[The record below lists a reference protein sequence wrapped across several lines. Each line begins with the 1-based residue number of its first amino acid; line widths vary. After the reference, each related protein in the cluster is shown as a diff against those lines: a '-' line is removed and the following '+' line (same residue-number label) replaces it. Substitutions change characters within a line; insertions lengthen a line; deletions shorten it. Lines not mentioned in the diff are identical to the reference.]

1 MALPQNQIRPQAQP
15 LSTFIQP
22 ARRNVA
28 APAGPIEIPRV
39 AQIEVIGQRG
49 GGDVAGINS
58 YAQVAQ
64 ALAPFNQQ
72 LTQLMSGGLQMY
84 AQAEVQKG
92 VNEALRAKALLEEQ
106 QAQSGAE
113 YAAENR
119 KLAQAD
125 PIAALAMDAVNPY
138 RQVGRQRTLA
148 RLAGAEMRTSLLNA
162 YRANP
167 DLVLINPGT
176 TEGAAELG
184 RFKAAEVTRVA
195 QKYGVDQ
202 SSPGFMQFVAPEV
215 NQAWDRI
222 TEVQWQDRKNYL
234 TSTIPR
240 TATAEILGIYQV
252 AVSQEQ
258 IEVFDPDGRQRIV
271 RKEDGG
277 EEWEQA
283 LKSRF
288 QLVLSRIKDE
298 AGLPG
303 QTTEMVEETVAMV
316 LAQAD
321 AFGLSELKR
330 AMAFARVGPPGPD
343 GQPGQL
349 VGNMFPEVMLDS
361 EIKYG
366 EFKYKR
372 EQRDREELSK
382 SYQDDLAQLTYNMPD
397 GPKRLEE
404 IEKLRAN
411 DKYKGL
417 GNFEKLE
424 LEQKSSSTIDAVRNL
439 GRTTEGVEQLLLDM
453 DGRYGT
459 AWDPNQADAEF
470 EQALAAA
477 PDDKKDELRRQYAAT
492 RRRNN
497 EQKASPTAP
506 QANAVIDRA
515 IKANLKT
522 AYPNSVTEAALR
534 GVSVESVMAG
544 WTDANVAESAR
555 RQFSAFQ
562 SHVNNRI
569 AEEQGKLGRPLTPA
583 EVTQVASR
591 AVEEYGKSTPSARQY
606 LFPGVGGV
614 PGAQGAPPQPAAA
627 GQQSSGPPPGTKPF
641 TGKVYPSAQLD
652 NIPSRRALLQ
662 SWRNQ
667 PVLDAQS
674 VANEGN
680 RILDGQQPS
689 AALQR
694 FAREAGTTPGQLIN
708 RHLDYYQMEITPQE
722 RQRLMRDGR
731 QAQGA
736 ARNAQNT
743 AARRGNPTPSPV
755 AAAGGW
761 LMDMLLGT
769 RPAVAA
775 QQRPLPSAVGMAGR
789 SGGEQQVAI
798 RSGGGGKASGLLGLI
813 RSGEGGWNSVNFGT
827 VNNTGKSIGTITNR
841 SIGSLEAMQ
850 NSGQVFAV
858 GAYQFTPKVL
868 TRARREAGLSPDAPF
883 SPANQDKMAMALLT
897 GSKRPAL
904 AAYLTGRSDDLN
916 AAHWEVARE
925 WAALQAP
932 NGRGVYDGDSAG
944 NRAGI
949 SAARVRQMLIQAR
962 REIFGR

>member
-28 APAGPIEIPRV
+28 GPAGPIEIPRV
-39 AQIEVIGQRG
+39 QQINVIGQAS
-49 GGDVAGINS
+49 GGDAPGVNRFQ
-58 YAQVAQ
+58 QVAQ

-72 LTQLMSGGLQMY
+72 LTQLMGAGLQLY

-113 YAAENR
+113 YTAETR
-119 KLAQAD
+119 KLAQTD
-125 PIAALAMDAVNPY
+125 PIAALAMDTVNPF
-138 RQVGRQRTLA
+138 RQAGRQRTLA

-176 TEGAAELG
+176 PEGAAELG
-184 RFKAAEVTRVA
+184 RFKAVEVAKVA

-202 SSPGFMQFVAPEV
+202 SSPGFTQFVAPEV

-222 TEVQWQDRKNYL
+222 TEVQWQDRQQYL
-234 TSTIPR
+234 KSTIPR
-240 TATAEILGIYQV
+240 TATAEILGLYQ
-252 AVSQEQ
+252 AALGLKK

-271 RKEDGG
+271 ELPDNPTEQQRVA
-277 EEWEQA
+277 WEQA
-283 LKSRF
+283 LASRI
-288 QLVLSRIKDE
+288 QLVISRIKDE
-298 AGLPG
+298 SGLRG
-303 QTTEMVEETVAMV
+303 ETTAMVGETVANV
-316 LAQAD
+316 LSQAE
-321 AFGLSELKR
+321 AYGLGELKR
-330 AMAFARVGPPGPD
+330 LMAFVRVGPPGPD
-343 GQPGQL
+343 GRPGQL
-349 VGNMFPEVMLDS
+349 AGNTYPEVFLDQ

-366 EFKYKR
+366 EVKYKR
-372 EQRDREELSK
+372 EQRAREELSK
-382 SYQDDLAQLTYNMPD
+382 SYQDDLAQLTYSMPD
-397 GPKRLEE
+397 GPERLAE
-404 IEKLRAN
+404 IEKLRAS

-424 LEQKSSSTIDAVRNL
+424 LEQKSSATIDAVRNL
-439 GRTTEGVEQLLLDM
+439 GRSTEGVEQLLLDM

-470 EQALAAA
+470 EQALASA
-477 PDDKKDELRRQYAAT
+477 PDDKKAGLRRQYAAT

-506 QANAVIDRA
+506 QANAVIERA
-515 IKANLKT
+515 IKANLRA

-534 GVSVESVMAG
+534 KVSVESVMAG
-544 WTDANVAESAR
+544 WTDANVADSAR

-583 EVTQVASR
+583 EITQVASR

-614 PGAQGAPPQPAAA
+614 PGAQGAPAQPAAA

-641 TGKVYPSAQLD
+641 TGKVYPSSQLD
-652 NIPSRRALLQ
+652 NIPDRRALLQ
-662 SWRNQ
+662 SWRNR

-674 VANEGN
+674 VVNEGN

-708 RHLDYYQMEITPQE
+708 RHLDYYPGMEMTPQE

-736 ARNAQNT
+736 ASNAQNT

-775 QQRPLPSAVGMAGR
+775 QQRPLPSAVGM
-789 SGGEQQVAI
+789 GGGQQVAI
-798 RSGGGGKASGLLGLI
+798 RGGGASGLLGLI
-813 RSGEGGWNSVNFGT
+813 RSGEGDWNSVNFGT
-827 VNNTGKSIGTITNR
+827 VNNTGRGIGTITNR

-850 NSGQVFAV
+850 NSRQVFAV
-858 GAYQFTPKVL
+858 GAYQFTPGVL
-868 TRARREAGLSPDAPF
+868 ALARREAGLSPAAPF

-904 AAYLTGRSDDLN
+904 ANYLTGRSNDLN

-944 NRAGI
+944 NRASI
-949 SAARVRQMLIQAR
+949 PAARVREMLIQAR
-962 REIFGR
+962 RGISGR

>member
-28 APAGPIEIPRV
+28 GPAGPIEIPRV
-39 AQIEVIGQRG
+39 QQINVIGQAS
-49 GGDVAGINS
+49 GGDAPGVNRFQ
-58 YAQVAQ
+58 QVAQ

-72 LTQLMSGGLQMY
+72 LTQLMGTGLQVY

-125 PIAALAMDAVNPY
+125 PIAALAMDTVNPF
-138 RQVGRQRTLA
+138 RQAGRQRTLA
-148 RLAGAEMRTSLLNA
+148 RLAGAEMRTSLLNS

-176 TEGAAELG
+176 PEGAAELG
-184 RFKAAEVTRVA
+184 RFKAAEVTKVA

-202 SSPGFMQFVAPEV
+202 SSPGFTQFVAPEV

-240 TATAEILGIYQV
+240 TATAEILGIYQA
-252 AVSQEQ
+252 AVSLKQ

-271 RKEDGG
+271 RQEDGP
-277 EEWEQA
+277 EVWEQA
-283 LKSRF
+283 LTSRF
-288 QLVLSRIKDE
+288 QLVLSRIRDE
-298 AGLPG
+298 TGLPG
-303 QTTEMVEETVAMV
+303 QATQLVQETVANV
-316 LAQAD
+316 LAQAE
-321 AFGLSELKR
+321 AFGLGQLR
-330 AMAFARVGPPGPD
+330 RVMAFAQVGPPNAD

-349 VGNMFPEVMLDS
+349 AGMMFPDVFLDQ

-366 EFKYKR
+366 EVKYKR
-372 EQRDREELSK
+372 DQRRREDLSRG
-382 SYQDDLAQLTYNMPD
+382 YQDDLAQLTYSMPD
-397 GPKRLEE
+397 GPERLAA
-404 IEKLRAN
+404 IEKLRASE
-411 DKYKGL
+411 DYKGL

-424 LEQKSSSTIDAVRNL
+424 LEQKSSATIDAVRNL
-439 GRTTEGVEQLLLDM
+439 GRSSEGVEQLLLDM

-459 AWDPNQADAEF
+459 AWDPSQADAEI
-470 EQALAAA
+470 EAALAAA
-477 PDDKKDELRRQYAAT
+477 PDDKKAELRRQYAAI

-506 QANAVIDRA
+506 QANAVIERT
-515 IKANLKT
+515 IKANLRA

-562 SHVNNRI
+562 SHINNRI

-583 EVTQVASR
+583 EVTQVSSR

-614 PGAQGAPPQPAAA
+614 PGAQGAPAQPAAA

-641 TGKVYPSAQLD
+641 TGKTYPSSQLD
-652 NIPSRRALLQ
+652 NIPDRRALLQ

-674 VANEGN
+674 VVNEGN
-680 RILDGQQPS
+680 RILNGQQPS

-708 RHLDYYQMEITPQE
+708 RHLDYYPGMEMTPQE

-736 ARNAQNT
+736 ASNAQNT
-743 AARRGNPTPSPV
+743 AARRGNPTPGPV

-761 LMDMLLGT
+761 LLDMLLGAQ
-769 RPAVAA
+769 PAVAA
-775 QQRPLPSAVGMAGR
+775 QQRPLPSAVGM
-789 SGGEQQVAI
+789 GGGQRVAT
-798 RSGGGGKASGLLGLI
+798 RGGGGGGAGIAARNLPPQTRALLRTIRFAEGTDGPDGYRTMFTGRKFNDLSRHPRIVNSSNGL
-813 RSGEGGWNSVNFGT
+813 SSD
-827 VNNTGKSIGTITNR
+827 
-841 SIGSLEAMQ
+841 A
-850 NSGQVFAV
+850 A
-858 GAYQFTPKVL
+858 GAYQFLSTTWNSRLVGGGAMTPERQDMGAVRL
-868 TRARREAGLSPDAPF
+868 VRNRGVDPSLPGGFTVQVADRLAP
-883 SPANQDKMAMALLT
+883 
-897 GSKRPAL
+897 
-904 AAYLTGRSDDLN
+904 
-916 AAHWEVARE
+916 E
-925 WAALQAP
+925 WASFPTARTGTSYYGQGGKSFAQLKAYYERALREEM
-932 NGRGVYDGDSAG
+932 GR
-944 NRAGI
+944 
-949 SAARVRQMLIQAR
+949 
-962 REIFGR
+962 

>member
-22 ARRNVA
+22 ARRDVA
-28 APAGPIEIPRV
+28 EPAGPIEIPRV
-39 AQIEVIGQRG
+39 QQINVINQGS
-49 GGDVAGINS
+49 GGDAPGINRFQ
-58 YAQVAQ
+58 QVAQ

-72 LTQLMSGGLQMY
+72 LTQLMGTGLQVY
-84 AQAEVQKG
+84 AQAQVQRG

-125 PIAALAMDAVNPY
+125 PIAALAMDTVNPF
-138 RQVGRQRTLA
+138 RQAGRQRTLA

-162 YRANP
+162 YRANS

-176 TEGAAELG
+176 PEGAAELG
-184 RFKAAEVTRVA
+184 RWKAAEVTKVA
-195 QKYGVDQ
+195 QKYGVDE

-222 TEVQWQDRKNYL
+222 TDVQWQDRNNYL
-234 TSTIPR
+234 TRTIPR
-240 TATAEILGIYQV
+240 TATAEILGIYQA
-252 AVSQEQ
+252 AVSLKQ

-271 RKEDGG
+271 RQEDDPKA
-277 EEWEQA
+277 WEQA
-283 LKSRF
+283 LASRF
-288 QLVLSRIKDE
+288 QLVLSRIRDE
-298 AGLPG
+298 AGLSG
-303 QTTEMVEETVAMV
+303 QMTQMTQEVIANVQ
-316 LAQAD
+316 AQAE
-321 AFGLSELKR
+321 AFGLGQLKR
-330 AMAFARVGPPGPD
+330 VMAFVRVGPPGPD

-349 VGNMFPEVMLDS
+349 AGMMFPDVFLDQ

-366 EFKYKR
+366 EVEYKR
-372 EQRDREELSK
+372 EQRKREALSRG
-382 SYQDDLAQLTYNMPD
+382 YQDDLARLTYELPD
-397 GPKRLEE
+397 GPERLQE
-404 IEKLRAN
+404 IEKLRAS

-424 LEQKSSSTIDAVRNL
+424 LEQKSSATIDAVRNL
-439 GRTTEGVEQLLLDM
+439 GRSTEGVEQLLLDL

-459 AWDPNQADAEF
+459 AWDPNQADAEL
-470 EQALAAA
+470 EAALASA
-477 PDDKKDELRRQYAAT
+477 PDDKKAELRRQYAAI

-506 QANAVIDRA
+506 QANAVIERS
-515 IKANLKT
+515 IKANLRA

-562 SHVNNRI
+562 SHINNRI

-591 AVEEYGKSTPSARQY
+591 AVEEYGKSAPSARQY

-614 PGAQGAPPQPAAA
+614 PGAQGAPAQPAAA

-641 TGKVYPSAQLD
+641 TGKTYPSSQLD
-652 NIPSRRALLQ
+652 NIPDRRALLQ

-674 VANEGN
+674 VVNEGN
-680 RILDGQQPS
+680 RILNGQQPS

-708 RHLDYYQMEITPQE
+708 RHLDYYPGMEMTPQE

-736 ARNAQNT
+736 ASNAQST
-743 AARRGNPTPSPV
+743 AARRGNPTPGPV

-761 LMDMLLGT
+761 LMDMLLGA

-775 QQRPLPSAVGMAGR
+775 QQSLSSAVGM
-789 SGGEQQVAI
+789 GGGQQVAA
-798 RSGGGGKASGLLGLI
+798 RGSGGASGLLGLI
-813 RSGEGGWNSVNFGT
+813 RSGEGDWNSVNFGT
-827 VNNTGKSIGTITNR
+827 VNNAGRGIGTITNR

-850 NSGQVFAV
+850 NSRQVFAV
-858 GAYQFTPKVL
+858 GAYQFTPGVL
-868 TRARREAGLSPDAPF
+868 ALARREAGLPPAAPF

-904 AAYLTGRSDDLN
+904 ANYLTGRSSDLN

-944 NRAGI
+944 NRASI
-949 SAARVRQMLIQAR
+949 PAARVREMLIQAR
-962 REIFGR
+962 RGISGR

>member
-1 MALPQNQIRPQAQP
+1 MALPQNQIRPEAQP

-28 APAGPIEIPRV
+28 GPAGPIEIPRV
-39 AQIEVIGQRG
+39 QQINVIGQGSG
-49 GGDVAGINS
+49 GNAPGVNRFQ
-58 YAQVAQ
+58 QVAQ

-72 LTQLMSGGLQMY
+72 LTQLMGAGLQVY

-106 QAQSGAE
+106 QARSGAE

-119 KLAQAD
+119 KLAQTD
-125 PIAALAMDAVNPY
+125 PIAALAMDTVNPF
-138 RQVGRQRTLA
+138 RQSGRQRTLA
-148 RLAGAEMRTSLLNA
+148 RLAGVEMRTSMLNA
-162 YRANP
+162 YRGNP

-176 TEGAAELG
+176 PEGAAELG
-184 RFKAAEVTRVA
+184 RWKAAEVTKVA
-195 QKYGVDQ
+195 QKYGVDET
-202 SSPGFMQFVAPEV
+202 SPGFTQFVAPEV

-222 TEVQWQDRKNYL
+222 TELQWQDRQQYL
-234 TSTIPR
+234 TNTIPR
-240 TATAEILGIYQV
+240 TATAEILGIYQA
-252 AVSQEQ
+252 AVSLKQ
-258 IEVFDPDGRQRIV
+258 IEVFDLDGRQRIV
-271 RKEDGG
+271 RQEDGD
-277 EEWEQA
+277 EAWEQA
-283 LKSRF
+283 LTSRF
-288 QLVLSRIKDE
+288 QLVLSRIRDE
-298 AGLPG
+298 TGLAG
-303 QTTEMVEETVAMV
+303 QATQMTQEVIANVQ
-316 LAQAD
+316 AQAE
-321 AFGLSELKR
+321 AFGLNQLTR
-330 AMAFARVGPPGPD
+330 TMAFVRVGPPGPD

-349 VGNMFPEVMLDS
+349 AGTMFPDVFLDQ
-361 EIKYG
+361 EIRYG
-366 EFKYKR
+366 EVEYKR
-372 EQRDREELSK
+372 AQRKREALSRN
-382 SYQDDLAQLTYNMPD
+382 YQDDLAQLTYDLPD
-397 GPKRLEE
+397 GPERLQKIEE
-404 IEKLRAN
+404 LR
-411 DKYKGL
+411 DSEKYKGL

-424 LEQKSSSTIDAVRNL
+424 LEQKSSATINAVRNL

-459 AWDPNQADAEF
+459 AWDPNQADVEF
-470 EQALAAA
+470 EAALAAA

-614 PGAQGAPPQPAAA
+614 PGAQGAPVQPAAA
-627 GQQSSGPPPGTKPF
+627 GQQGSGPTPGTKPF
-641 TGKVYPSAQLD
+641 TGKTYPSSQLD
-652 NIPSRRALLQ
+652 NAPARRELLQ

-674 VANEGN
+674 VVNEGN
-680 RILDGQQPS
+680 RILAGQQPS

-708 RHLDYYQMEITPQE
+708 RHLDFYQIDITPQE
-722 RQRLMRDGR
+722 RQKLMRDGR
-731 QAQGA
+731 QADGA
-736 ARNAQNT
+736 AKSAQNT

-761 LMDMLLGT
+761 LLDMLLPA

-775 QQRPLPSAVGMAGR
+775 QQRPLPSAVGVAGGQR
-789 SGGEQQVAI
+789 VAT
-798 RSGGGGKASGLLGLI
+798 RGGGGGGTTPLTRLIGGHESFNGNYGAFNRFGSNQGHTAHGSGIDPGLTNMTIAEIQRRQLAPGVPKNQQLHAVGKYQIIGSTLRGLI
-813 RSGEGGWNSVNFGT
+813 ANGHASPSER
-827 VNNTGKSIGTITNR
+827 
-841 SIGSLEAMQ
+841 
-850 NSGQVFAV
+850 
-858 GAYQFTPKVL
+858 FTPAVQERL
-868 TRARREAGLSPDAPF
+868 FTALARARIVRGNVEATMRELQQEWIGLQYANKAKLREA
-883 SPANQDKMAMALLT
+883 T
-897 GSKRPAL
+897 I
-904 AAYLTGRSDDLN
+904 DLMRN
-916 AAHWEVARE
+916 A
-925 WAALQAP
+925 
-932 NGRGVYDGDSAG
+932 G
-944 NRAGI
+944 
-949 SAARVRQMLIQAR
+949 ML
-962 REIFGR
+962 

>member
-28 APAGPIEIPRV
+28 GPAGPIEIPRV
-39 AQIEVIGQRG
+39 QQINVIGQAS
-49 GGDVAGINS
+49 GGDAPGVNRFQ
-58 YAQVAQ
+58 QVAQ

-72 LTQLMSGGLQMY
+72 LTQLMGTGLQVY
-84 AQAEVQKG
+84 AQDQVQRG

-113 YAAENR
+113 YTAENR
-119 KLAQAD
+119 KLAQTD
-125 PIAALAMDAVNPY
+125 PIAALAMDTVNPF
-138 RQVGRQRTLA
+138 RQAGRQRTLA

-176 TEGAAELG
+176 PEGAAELG
-184 RFKAAEVTRVA
+184 RFKAAEVTKVA

-202 SSPGFMQFVAPEV
+202 SSPGFTQFVAPEV

-240 TATAEILGIYQV
+240 TATAEILGIYQA
-252 AVSQEQ
+252 AVSLKQ

-271 RKEDGG
+271 RQEDGP
-277 EEWEQA
+277 EVWEQA
-283 LKSRF
+283 LTSRF
-288 QLVLSRIKDE
+288 QLVLSRIRDE
-298 AGLPG
+298 TGLPG
-303 QTTEMVEETVAMV
+303 QATQMVQETVANV
-316 LAQAD
+316 LAQAE
-321 AFGLSELKR
+321 AFGLGQLR
-330 AMAFARVGPPGPD
+330 RVMAFARVGPPNAD

-349 VGNMFPEVMLDS
+349 AGTMFPDVFLDQ

-366 EFKYKR
+366 EVKYKR
-372 EQRDREELSK
+372 DQRKQEELSRG
-382 SYQDDLAQLTYNMPD
+382 YQNDLAQLTYNMPD
-397 GPKRLEE
+397 GPERLEE
-404 IEKLRAN
+404 IEKLRAS
-411 DKYKGL
+411 DKYKEL

-424 LEQKSSSTIDAVRNL
+424 LEQKSSATIDAVRNL
-439 GRTTEGVEQLLLDM
+439 GRSTEGVEQLLLDM

-459 AWDPNQADAEF
+459 AWDPNQADAEL
-470 EQALAAA
+470 EAALASA
-477 PDDKKDELRRQYAAT
+477 PDDKKAELRRQYAAI

-506 QANAVIDRA
+506 QANAVIERT
-515 IKANLKT
+515 IKANLRA
-522 AYPNSVTEAALR
+522 AYPDSVTEAALR
-534 GVSVESVMAG
+534 EVSVQSVMAG

-562 SHVNNRI
+562 SHVNNYLQRKSG
-569 AEEQGKLGRPLTPA
+569 ELGRPLTAA
-583 EVTQVASR
+583 ETTQFASE
-591 AVEEYGKSTPSARQY
+591 AIEGYGKTQPKQREN

-614 PGAQGAPPQPAAA
+614 PGAQGAPAQPAAA

-652 NIPSRRALLQ
+652 NIPDRRALLQ

-674 VANEGN
+674 VVNEGN

-708 RHLDYYQMEITPQE
+708 RHLDFYQMDITPQE

-736 ARNAQNT
+736 ASNAQNT
-743 AARRGNPTPSPV
+743 AARRGNPTPTPSPV

-761 LMDMLLGT
+761 LMDMLLGAG
-769 RPAVAA
+769 PAVAA
-775 QQRPLPSAVGMAGR
+775 QQPLPSAVGM
-789 SGGEQQVAI
+789 GGSQQVAARGGETTPLSRLI
-798 RSGGGGKASGLLGLI
+798 GAHESFNGNYGAFNRGGSNNGHTAHGSGIDPGLANMTIAEIQRRQLAPGVPKNQHLHAVGKYQIIGTTLRGLI
-813 RSGEGGWNSVNFGT
+813 ANGHASPSERFTPAVQERLFVALARGRIVRGNVEATMRGLQQEW
-827 VNNTGKSIGTITNR
+827 IGLQYANKAKLREATIDLMR
-841 SIGSLEAMQ
+841 
-850 NSGQVFAV
+850 NSG
-858 GAYQFTPKVL
+858 
-868 TRARREAGLSPDAPF
+868 
-883 SPANQDKMAMALLT
+883 
-897 GSKRPAL
+897 
-904 AAYLTGRSDDLN
+904 
-916 AAHWEVARE
+916 
-925 WAALQAP
+925 
-932 NGRGVYDGDSAG
+932 
-944 NRAGI
+944 
-949 SAARVRQMLIQAR
+949 ML
-962 REIFGR
+962 